1 MKGILVKKIIL
12 FPIVLSILL
21 GLITISCSSEKEYD
35 TPESVIKANA
45 AYMNEEDLAGVMTT
59 VHPKSPSYPA
69 TESMAK
75 QIFERFDLNYKIEN
89 IKVLEQ
95 NNKEAKVEFTQVTTK
110 IKGKD
115 FKNNKATGIHTL
127 RKDGKS
133 WKVYSTE
140 MTNVEFLNKDD
151 FHN

>member
-1 MKGILVKKIIL
+1 MKKLLVL
-12 FPIVLSILL
+12 VTLL
-21 GLITISCSSEKEYD
+21 LVTYNCTSEKKYE
-35 TPESVIKANA
+35 TPKSLIKANA
-45 AYMNEEDLAGVMTT
+45 AYMNEENLEGVMTT

-75 QIFERFDLNYKIEN
+75 QIFERYDLNYKIIN

-95 NNKEAKVEFTQVTTK
+95 NDKEAKVEFTQVTTK
-110 IKGKD
+110 IKGTD

-127 RKDGKS
+127 RKDGGS

>member
-1 MKGILVKKIIL
+1 VNKIKLTSGLAI
-12 FPIVLSILL
+12 ISVLIFIIS
-21 GLITISCSSEKEYD
+21 SCSSDKEYK
-35 TPESVIKANA
+35 TPEELIKANA
-45 AYMNEEDLAGVMTT
+45 AYMNEEDLEAVMTT

-75 QIFERFDLNYKIEN
+75 QIFERYDLNYKIEN
-89 IKVLEQ
+89 IKVIEQ
-95 NNKEAKVEFTQVTTK
+95 NDKEAKVEFTQITTK

-127 RKDGKS
+127 RKDGDS

>member
-1 MKGILVKKIIL
+1 MKKILAL
-12 FPIVLSILL
+12 FTIVLISY
-21 GLITISCSSEKEYD
+21 SCSSEKEYK
-35 TPESVIKANA
+35 TPEELIKANA
-45 AYMNEEDLAGVMTT
+45 AYMNEEDLEAVMTT

-69 TESMAK
+69 TETMAK
-75 QIFERFDLNYKIEN
+75 QIFERYDLNYKIEN

-95 NNKEAKVEFTQVTTK
+95 NDKEAKVEFTQITTK

-115 FKNNKATGIHTL
+115 FKNNKTTGIHTL
-127 RKDGKS
+127 RKDGNS

>member
-1 MKGILVKKIIL
+1 MKKI
-12 FPIVLSILL
+12 L
-21 GLITISCSSEKEYD
+21 GLFSIALIISSCSSENEYK
-35 TPESVIKANA
+35 TPEELINANA
-45 AYMNEEDLAGVMTT
+45 AYMNEEDLEAVMTT
-59 VHPKSPSYPA
+59 VHPKSPSYEG
-69 TESMAK
+69 TEAMAK
-75 QIFERFDLNYKIEN
+75 QIFERYDLNFKIEN

-95 NNKEAKVEFTQVTTK
+95 NEKEAKVEFTQVTTK

-127 RKDGKS
+127 KKDGDS

-140 MTNVEFLNKDD
+140 MTNVEFLDKDS

>member
-1 MKGILVKKIIL
+1 VNKIKLTSGLAI
-12 FPIVLSILL
+12 ISVLIFIIS
-21 GLITISCSSEKEYD
+21 SCSSDKEYK
-35 TPESVIKANA
+35 TPEELIKANA
-45 AYMNEEDLAGVMTT
+45 AYMNEEDLEAVMTT

-75 QIFERFDLNYKIEN
+75 QIFERYDLNYKIEN
-89 IKVLEQ
+89 IKVIEQ
-95 NNKEAKVEFTQVTTK
+95 NDKEAKVEFTQITTK

-115 FKNNKATGIHTL
+115 FKNNKTTGIHTL
-127 RKDGKS
+127 RKDGDS

>member
-1 MKGILVKKIIL
+1 MKKLLVL
-12 FPIVLSILL
+12 VTLL
-21 GLITISCSSEKEYD
+21 LITYNCSSEKKYE
-35 TPESVIKANA
+35 TPESLIKANA
-45 AYMNEEDLAGVMTT
+45 AYMNEENLEGVMTT

-75 QIFERFDLNYKIEN
+75 QIFERYDLNYKIEN
-89 IKVLEQ
+89 IKVLVQ
-95 NNKEAKVEFTQVTTK
+95 NDKEAKVEFTQVTTK
-110 IKGKD
+110 IKGTD

-127 RKDGKS
+127 RKDGGS

>member
-1 MKGILVKKIIL
+1 MKKISL
-12 FPIVLSILL
+12 TLLIVSIIFS
-21 GLITISCSSEKEYD
+21 LITISCSSEKEYK
-35 TPESVIKANA
+35 TPEELIKANA
-45 AYMNEEDLAGVMTT
+45 AYMNEEDLEAVMTT

-69 TESMAK
+69 TETMAN

-115 FKNNKATGIHTL
+115 FKNNKATGVHTL
-127 RKDGKS
+127 RKDGNS

>member
-1 MKGILVKKIIL
+1 MNKIKLTSGLAI
-12 FPIVLSILL
+12 ISVLIFIIS
-21 GLITISCSSEKEYD
+21 SCSSDKEYK
-35 TPESVIKANA
+35 TPEELIKANA
-45 AYMNEEDLAGVMTT
+45 AYMNEEDLEAVMTT

-75 QIFERFDLNYKIEN
+75 QIFERYDLNYKIEN
-89 IKVLEQ
+89 IKVIEQ
-95 NNKEAKVEFTQVTTK
+95 NDKVAKVEFTQITTK

-127 RKDGKS
+127 RKDGDS

>member
-1 MKGILVKKIIL
+1 MKKILVLFII
-12 FPIVLSILL
+12 S
-21 GLITISCSSEKEYD
+21 LIISSCSSEKEYK
-35 TPESVIKANA
+35 TPEDLIKANT
-45 AYMNEEDLAGVMTT
+45 AYMNEEDLEGVMTT
-59 VHPKSPSYPA
+59 VHPKSLSYPA
-69 TESMAK
+69 TETMAK
-75 QIFERFDLNYKIEN
+75 QIFERYDLNYKIEN

-95 NNKEAKVEFTQVTTK
+95 NDKEAKVEFTQVTTK

-127 RKDGKS
+127 RKDGDS

>member
-1 MKGILVKKIIL
+1 MNKIKIVSG
-12 FPIVLSILL
+12 FAVLSFI
-21 GLITISCSSEKEYD
+21 IIIVMSCSSKEEYP

-45 AYMNEEDLAGVMTT
+45 AYMNEEDLEGVMTT

-95 NNKEAKVEFTQVTTK
+95 TDKEAKVEFTQVTTK

-140 MTNVEFLNKDD
+140 MVKVDFLDKDE